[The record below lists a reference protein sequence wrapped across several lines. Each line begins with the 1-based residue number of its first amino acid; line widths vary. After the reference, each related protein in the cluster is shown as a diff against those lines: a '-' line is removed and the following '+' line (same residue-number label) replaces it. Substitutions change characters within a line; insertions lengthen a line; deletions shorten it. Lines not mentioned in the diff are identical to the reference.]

1 MTPDAPSTED
11 VKRAVT
17 GTLRALAGE
26 PELEVNYVTEA
37 STWWQAV
44 VRFFAGSGPK
54 RAQLP
59 APSRSLTP
67 VELAVLRGAA
77 DAQALKLAY
86 HDDKIHRINKPL
98 TPDAAALFDAAE
110 QARVEAIGSLAMQGV
125 AANLAASVEA
135 RAAQRGLAKAHS
147 RKEAPLADVL
157 GLLVREKLTGA
168 PPPPSAKAAVEL
180 WRDYIESRAG
190 KALDELAAALRDQAV
205 YAKRTRTVLHDLDLI
220 DEGEDSEDSEG
231 GGEKP
236 EEDQPNSEG
245 GESQESE
252 GQGSTEAE
260 LREAEGETADQAAAE
275 MRASDA
281 EMGDAETPEEGVKP
295 WRPDLNDHDGEAWD
309 YKVYTTEFDEV
320 IHAGELCDTEELARL
335 RAFLDQ
341 QLQQAQ
347 SVVARLA
354 NKLQRLLQAQQNRSW
369 DFDLEEGLLD
379 SARLTRVV
387 IDPMHP
393 LSFKMEKDTDFRD
406 TVVTLLLDNS
416 GSMRGRPI
424 MVAAMCADI
433 LARTLERCS
442 VKVEILGFTT
452 RAWKGGQS
460 REKWIAE
467 GKPLNP
473 GRLNDLRHVVY
484 KNADEPWRRARKNL
498 GLMMRE
504 GLLKENID
512 GEAMMWAH
520 NRIVGRPEQR
530 KIMMVISDGAPVD
543 DSTLS
548 VNTGNYLERHFRKV
562 IDFIENRSPV
572 ELVAIGIGHD
582 VTRHYSRAVTIVDA
596 EQLGGAM
603 TDQLIGLFAE
613 EGRRSTRRDRRDRR
627 ISPPR
632 RAVRTFVLFRKSGR
646 GKAMVRSASPSGL
659 TGALVRRNLIALTR
673 IRTRGER

>member
-1 MTPDAPSTED
+1 MKPEASTED
-11 VKRAVT
+11 IKRAVT
-17 GTLRALAGE
+17 GALKALAGE
-26 PELEVNYVTEA
+26 PEVEVHYVTEP

-44 VRFFAGSGPK
+44 VKFFAGNGPK

-59 APSRSLTP
+59 APSKALSVR
-67 VELAVLRGAA
+67 ELAILRGTA

-86 HDDKIHRINKPL
+86 HDAKIHRANKPM
-98 TPDAAALFDAAE
+98 TPDAAGLFEAAE
-110 QARVEAIGSLAMQGV
+110 QARIEAIGALAMEGV
-125 AANLAASVEA
+125 AANLAAGLEA

-157 GLLVREKLTGA
+157 GLIVREKLTGE

-190 KALDELAAALRDQAV
+190 KTLNSLAASVRDQAAF
-205 YAKRTRTVLHDLDLI
+205 AKGTRLVLRDLDLI
-220 DEGEDSEDSEG
+220 DEGNEEDSSEAGGEQSDQAEQNQEGGDSE
-231 GGEKP
+231 
-236 EEDQPNSEG
+236 
-245 GESQESE
+245 ESQGEASSSE
-252 GQGSTEAE
+252 TEM
-260 LREAEGETADQAAAE
+260 REAEGETAESSAAE
-275 MRASDA
+275 MRADDA
-281 EMGDAETPEEGVKP
+281 EMGDAETPDEGVKP
-295 WRPDLNDHDGEAWD
+295 WHPDIDDHDAAGWD
-309 YKVYTTEFDEV
+309 YKVYTTQFDEV
-320 IHAGELCDTEELARL
+320 IHATELCDSEELARL

-341 QLQQAQ
+341 QLAQAQ

-379 SARLTRVV
+379 SARLTRII
-387 IDPMHP
+387 IDPMYP

-460 REKWIAE
+460 REKWIAD
-467 GKPLNP
+467 GKPLGP

-512 GEAMMWAH
+512 GEALMWAFSRLA
-520 NRIVGRPEQR
+520 NRPEQR

-548 VNTGNYLERHFRKV
+548 VNNGNYLERHFRKV

-613 EGRRSTRRDRRDRR
+613 DHARQNGPRTSRRNARRRS
-627 ISPPR
+627 
-632 RAVRTFVLFRKSGR
+632 
-646 GKAMVRSASPSGL
+646 
-659 TGALVRRNLIALTR
+659 
-673 IRTRGER
+673 